1 MNALLEI
8 PGPSWADLRADLL
21 STPELER
28 AAVGFAGL
36 NGERLLVRDWQPLA
50 PEDYLVQ
57 LGHHLEV
64 APQLWARAAKRSRRS
79 GEAIVIFHS
88 HPRDQKR
95 PRFSSSD
102 DGGEALLIP
111 KLQARA
117 SVPVAAAVI
126 SPGGYAA
133 RLTEPGRSTVPLDL
147 HHPGAWS
154 AARQP
159 RGASA
164 TERFDRQLRALGDR
178 GQDALS
184 SLRVGVVGAGGLGS
198 HLIQQLLHLGVGEIL
213 VVDHDRLATSNL
225 SRVVGAGRRDA
236 LLHRHKTRV
245 MRRLARRIGGPTN
258 LIELPAS
265 VTDEAPA
272 RALLGCDV
280 VFGATDNHWSRTVL
294 NALAFQYYLPV
305 VDLGVEVQPGGA
317 TGGRVAWLSPGG
329 ACLWCMGI
337 LDPERVRVEQ
347 LPAATA
353 AAERERGYIAGLEE
367 PAPAVVSINGVIA
380 SLALT
385 EVLARLTG
393 FAGDRHRPDLLL
405 YRLAAGDV
413 RRSSPEPRPDCPT
426 CSASGTL
433 GAGDL
438 ASAPWTIAPPAPGRG
453 FSWHRH
459 LFGRRSARPT

>member
-1 MNALLEI
+1 MSALLEI
-8 PGPSWADLRADLL
+8 PPPSWEELRTDLL

-36 NGERLLVRDWQPLA
+36 AGRRLLLRDWQPLA

-64 APQLWARAAKRSRRS
+64 APQIWARAAKRSRQS
-79 GEAIVIFHS
+79 GEAILIFHS
-88 HPRDQKR
+88 HPREENR
-95 PRFSSSD
+95 PRFSASD

-117 SVPVAAAVI
+117 PVPVAAAVI
-126 SPGGYAA
+126 SPGGHAA
-133 RLTEPGRSTVPLDL
+133 RLTEPGRSVAPLDL
-147 HHPGAWS
+147 HLPGSWPT
-154 AARQP
+154 AARAG
-159 RGASA
+159 GASA
-164 TERFDRQLRALGDR
+164 AERFDRQLRALGER
-178 GQDALS
+178 GQAALG

-236 LLHRHKTRV
+236 LLRRHKTRV
-245 MRRLARRIGGPTN
+245 MRRLARRIGGPTR
-258 LIELPAS
+258 LRELPAS
-265 VTDEAPA
+265 VTDEGPA
-272 RALLGCDV
+272 RALLDCDV

-305 VDLGVEVQPGGA
+305 LDLGVEVQPGA
-317 TGGRVAWLSPGG
+317 AIGGRVAWLAPGG

-353 AAERERGYIAGLEE
+353 AAERRRGYIAGLDE

-385 EVLARLTG
+385 ELLTRLTG
-393 FAGDRHRPDLLL
+393 FAGDRPRPDLLL

-413 RRSSPEPRPDCPT
+413 RRSSPEPRPGCPT
-426 CSASGTL
+426 CSASGAF

-438 ASAPWTIAPPAPGRG
+438 ASPPWTVAAPAAGRSSWRHPHLLGRASAPP
-453 FSWHRH
+453 S
-459 LFGRRSARPT
+459 